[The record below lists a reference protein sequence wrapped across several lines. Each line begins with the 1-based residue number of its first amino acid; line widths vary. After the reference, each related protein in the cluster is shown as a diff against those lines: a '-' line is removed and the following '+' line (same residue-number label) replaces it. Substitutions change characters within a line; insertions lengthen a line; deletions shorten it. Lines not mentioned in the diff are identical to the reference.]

1 MKNNSRSGGWL
12 PSSFLLTQPR
22 WYGVALG
29 VFAASAVF
37 AAEPPQDLST
47 VIITAPRKTLSPFDT
62 AASLD
67 VIDGA
72 DMRDGK
78 LQVNLSEA
86 LGGVAGLQIRDRQNY
101 AQDLQLSIR
110 GFGAR
115 SSFGVRG
122 LRLYVDG
129 IPATMPDGQGQTS
142 NVDIT
147 SAESVEILRGPFS
160 ALYGNSSGGVIR
172 ITSKEG
178 RAPAM
183 VSASV
188 AAGSFGTYRYGVQ
201 ASGITTP
208 EWSGIDYLLSASR
221 FTTEGNRD
229 HSAARK
235 NLENAKFGWHPD
247 DSSKLTFILNSVDLT
262 AQDAL
267 GLTRQQYEAAPRSA
281 PLADQ
286 YNTRKTVSQTQGGLI
301 YERRIDADNALYAMA
316 YSGQRS
322 TQQFQAI
329 PPSAQLS
336 PTSAGGVIDL
346 DRDYD
351 GADLR
356 WTHRSSLAGA
366 PLTLSAG
373 IAYDEMFEHRRGYN
387 NYTGSAASNAASQL
401 GQLGALRRDEDNTVR
416 NFDQYLQAHW
426 DVAQNWALD
435 AGVRHSVVQFFS
447 RDHYVTAT
455 NGDDSGTV
463 RYQKMLP
470 AASLLYRASPDL
482 NLYVSA
488 GRGFET
494 PTFNELAYKPGNAP
508 GLNFGLLASP
518 STSTEAGAKLKLA
531 QGLLTAAL
539 FQTTTDNEIVTDTS
553 TGGRATYR
561 NAGRT
566 LRQGVEL
573 GWAGSLAN
581 DWQGRVAYTLLDA
594 IYRDRICTPAPCSAA
609 SPASSVIAAGA
620 RLPGVA
626 RQSLFGS
633 LAWTPPQ
640 GWRASLEG
648 RYVSSVSV
656 DDANSDA
663 APAFFTA
670 SASTG
675 YLWIKDRW
683 TMNAY
688 ARIDNLFDRQYAGS
702 VIVNES
708 NGRFF
713 EPAPGRNGS
722 AGLSIAYAFR

>member
-1 MKNNSRSGGWL
+1 MR
-12 PSSFLLTQPR
+12 R
-22 WYGVALG
+22 WCVAL
-29 VFAASAVF
+29 FAGLSAAPAVF
-37 AAEPPQDLST
+37 AAEVQPDLAT
-47 VIITAPRKTLSPFDT
+47 VIITAPRYTVSPFTT
-62 AASLD
+62 AASVD
-67 VIDGA
+67 VIDGEE
-72 DMRDGK
+72 MREGR
-78 LQVNLSEA
+78 LQVNLSEG

-142 NVDIT
+142 NIDIT
-147 SAESVEILRGPFS
+147 STDSVHILRGPFS
-160 ALYGNSSGGVIR
+160 ALYGNSSGGVIH
-172 ITSKEG
+172 ITTKDGS
-178 RAPAM
+178 APAM
-183 VSASV
+183 VSAS
-188 AAGSFGTYRYGVQ
+188 ASAGSFGTYRYGVQ
-201 ASGITTP
+201 ASGLTAS
-208 EWSGIDYLLSASR
+208 EWGGIDYLLSATR
-221 FTTEGNRD
+221 FSTEGNRD

-235 NLENAKFGWHPD
+235 NLGNAKFGWHPD
-247 DSSKLTFILNSVDLT
+247 DSSKLTFMLNSVDLT
-262 AQDAL
+262 AQDPL
-267 GLTRQQYEAAPRSA
+267 GLTRQQFETAPRSA
-281 PLADQ
+281 PLADL
-286 YNTRKTVSQTQGGLI
+286 YNTRKTVSQTQGGLV
-301 YERRIDADNALYAMA
+301 YEKRIDADNSLYAIA
-316 YSGQRS
+316 YTGRRS

-336 PTSAGGVIDL
+336 PASAGGVIDL
-346 DRDYD
+346 DRNYD

-356 WTHRSSLAGA
+356 WTHRSSLAGG

-373 IAYDEMFEHRRGYN
+373 LAYDEMFEHRRGYD
-387 NYTGSAASNAASQL
+387 NYTGGVAGAALGRL
-401 GQLGALRRDEDNTVR
+401 GQLGRLRRDEDNTVR
-416 NFDQYLQAHW
+416 NVDQYLQAHW
-426 DVAQNWALD
+426 DVSPRWAVD
-435 AGVRHSVVQFFS
+435 AGLRHSVVQFFS
-447 RDHYVTAT
+447 NDHFINSG
-455 NGDDSGTV
+455 NGDDSGAV
-463 RYQKMLP
+463 RYQKALP
-470 AASLLYRASPDL
+470 AASLRYQALPDL

-508 GLNFGLLASP
+508 GLNFGLQASP
-518 STSTEAGAKLKLA
+518 SVSTEAGAKLKTA

-539 FQTTTDNEIVTDTS
+539 FRTTTDNEIVIDTNS
-553 TGGRATYR
+553 GGRATYR

-573 GWAGSLAN
+573 GWIGSLAD
-581 DWQGRVAYTLLDA
+581 DWQARLAYTLLDA
-594 IYRDRICTPAPCSAA
+594 SYRDRICIPGPCNAP
-609 SPASSVIAAGA
+609 SPSGPVIAAGA

-626 RQSLFGS
+626 RQALFGS

-648 RYVSSVSV
+648 RYVDSVSV

-688 ARIDNLFDRQYAGS
+688 ARVDNLFDRKYAGS

-713 EPAPGRNGS
+713 EAAPGRNGS
-722 AGLSIAYAFR
+722 AGLSMAYAFR